1 LPLSTAWPRPTP
13 TNTVWQRELSVSYA
27 NVGDVFQTQGSRAE
41 GLKFFQDNLAIA
53 DRLVKAD
60 PGNADWQ
67 RHLAMIYARIAVAL
81 EYQGRSK
88 EALEQ
93 FKQGRATIVDV
104 MAKSPDNAQLPKDLA
119 GFDAAIASLEH
130 PTRGANPAQAA
141 Q

>member
-1 LPLSTAWPRPTP
+1 
-13 TNTVWQRELSVSYA
+13 
-27 NVGDVFQTQGSRAE
+27 
-41 GLKFFQDNLAIA
+41 LKAYEDSLAII
-53 DRLVKAD
+53 DRLAKAD
-60 PGNADWQ
+60 PNQHGLAT
-67 RHLAMIYARIAVAL
+67 RALRLAMIYARIAVAL